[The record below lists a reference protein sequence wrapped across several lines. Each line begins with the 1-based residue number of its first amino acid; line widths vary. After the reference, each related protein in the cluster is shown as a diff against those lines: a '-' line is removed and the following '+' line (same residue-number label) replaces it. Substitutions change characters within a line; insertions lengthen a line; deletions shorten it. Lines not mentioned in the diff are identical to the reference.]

1 MTATF
6 DIALP
11 RVLTPTLDLRID
23 VGPLPGAC
31 EPTLVG
37 PVAAPRPPYVRPALT
52 LPDLDICTEDD
63 LADLAANAYDNEADL
78 DVLTRSSPHVRAIL
92 GLFGR
97 MELRA
102 DQVATLRN
110 NVRQL
115 AQQLTT
121 AQDIGQAFK
130 AKSEE
135 LTSLLTAERS
145 RVTREVKAH
154 AQSIEMLT
162 TATLNEFRWRNK
174 AERLEEQLNEERIL
188 RVAAMQDAEDMRQVA
203 IARSQEIAAMLM
215 VKS

>member
-37 PVAAPRPPYVRPALT
+37 PVAAPRTPFIRAPLQ
-52 LPDLDICTEDD
+52 LPDLDSCTEDE

-115 AQQLTT
+115 SQQLTT
-121 AQDIGQAFK
+121 AQDIGAKFK
-130 AKSEE
+130 QKVDE
-135 LTSLLTAERS
+135 LIPMLTAERVRS
-145 RVTREVKAH
+145 ARDAVANIQNVQH
-154 AQSIEMLT
+154 L
-162 TATLNEFRWRNK
+162 TATMASDFHWRTI
-174 AERLEEQLNEERIL
+174 AARLEDELNEERIL
-188 RVAAMQDAEDMRQVA
+188 RVAAMQDAEDMRAVA
-203 IARSQEIAAMLM
+203 IKRGEDAAELRRG
-215 VKS
+215 KS